1 MTMSTSS
8 ITSTTGSDAAPA
20 KGPALRDRA
29 RTAGRRPMRLRPG
42 AGEQLRG
49 GPFAYVALVL
59 VGIGSLLPLYWTL
72 VAASHT
78 QDEVLATTPPLLPG
92 GRLPHNLEAAWTQA
106 NLGKA
111 IVNSVVVAGCVTA
124 ATLFFC
130 TLAGY
135 AFAKMRFRGRGALM
149 TAVVATLTIPPQ
161 LGVVP
166 LFMVMSGLGWGGRL
180 ESVIFPTL
188 VSAFGVFFMRQ
199 YLSEA
204 LPYELVEAAK
214 VDGANNFRIVR
225 SVVLPVARPAM
236 MVLGMLTFVQA
247 WNDFFWPYLALNQ
260 QNPTLQV
267 ALGRLSAS
275 YTPDQSIV
283 MAGALISTLP
293 LLVVFVIFG
302 KRIVGGIMSGAV
314 KG

>member
-1 MTMSTSS
+1 MTTTSP
-8 ITSTTGSDAAPA
+8 ITAPDHRRVTKSA
-20 KGPALRDRA
+20 VPDQPPA
-29 RTAGRRPMRLRPG
+29 RRRRFQPG
-42 AGEQLRG
+42 AGRQHHA
-49 GPFAYVALVL
+49 GPFAYFALVV
-59 VGIGSLLPLYWTL
+59 VGLGSLFPLYWTL
-72 VAASHT
+72 VAASRT
-78 QDEVLATTPPLLPG
+78 QDEVLDTTPPLIPG
-92 GRLPHNLEAAWTQA
+92 GNLFNNLQAAWEQA
-106 NLGKA
+106 SLGKA
-111 IVNSVVVAGCVTA
+111 IVNTLIVSSCITL

-135 AFAKMRFRGRGALM
+135 AFAKMRFKGRNLLM
-149 TAVVATLTIPPQ
+149 TMVIATLTIPPQ
-161 LGVVP
+161 LSVVP
-166 LFMVMSGLGWGGRL
+166 LFMMMSDIGWGGQL

-199 YLSEA
+199 YLIEA
-204 LPYELVEAAK
+204 LPYELIEAGRM
-214 VDGANNFRIVR
+214 DGANNLRIVW
-225 SVVLPVARPAM
+225 SIVLPVARPAM

-267 ALGRLSAS
+267 ALGQLSAS
-275 YTPDQSIV
+275 YVPDQSIV

-302 KRIVGGIMSGAV
+302 KQIVGGIMSGAV

>member
-1 MTMSTSS
+1 MTTTSPVTAPDHRQVS
-8 ITSTTGSDAAPA
+8 RSAAPGA
-20 KGPALRDRA
+20 PSRRSRFKQG
-29 RTAGRRPMRLRPG
+29 AGRQHH
-42 AGEQLRG
+42 A
-49 GPFAYVALVL
+49 GPFAYFALAV
-59 VGIGSLLPLYWTL
+59 VGIGSLFPLYWTL
-72 VAASHT
+72 VAASRT
-78 QDEVLATTPPLLPG
+78 QDEILDTTPPFVPG
-92 GRLPHNLEAAWTQA
+92 GNLFNNLEAAWEQA
-106 NLGKA
+106 HLGKA
-111 IVNSVVVAGCVTA
+111 IWNTLVVSASITA

-161 LGVVP
+161 LSVVP
-166 LFMVMSGLGWGGRL
+166 LFMMMSDIGWGGQL

-204 LPYELVEAAK
+204 LPYELIEAGK
-214 VDGANNFRIVR
+214 VDGANNLRVVWSI
-225 SVVLPVARPAM
+225 VLPVARPAM

-260 QNPTLQV
+260 ENPTLQV
-267 ALGRLSAS
+267 ALGQLSAS
-275 YTPDQSIV
+275 YVPDQSIV

-293 LLVVFVIFG
+293 LLVVFVVFG

>member
-1 MTMSTSS
+1 MTT
-8 ITSTTGSDAAPA
+8 TSTVTAPDHRRVSKAAVLDEP
-20 KGPALRDRA
+20 P
-29 RTAGRRPMRLRPG
+29 RRRRFKPG
-42 AGEQLRG
+42 AGRQHHA
-49 GPFAYVALVL
+49 GPFAYIALAV
-59 VGIGSLLPLYWTL
+59 VGLGSLFPLYWTL
-72 VAASHT
+72 VAASRT
-78 QDEVLATTPPLLPG
+78 QDEILDTTPPFIPG
-92 GRLPHNLEAAWTQA
+92 GNLFHNLQAAWEQA

-111 IVNSVVVAGCVTA
+111 IVNTLIVSASITL

-135 AFAKMRFRGRGALM
+135 AFAKMRFKGRGALM
-149 TAVVATLTIPPQ
+149 TMVIATLTIPPQ
-161 LGVVP
+161 LSVVP
-166 LFMVMSGLGWGGRL
+166 LFMMMSDIGWGGQL

-199 YLSEA
+199 YLLEA
-204 LPYELVEAAK
+204 LPYELIEAGR
-214 VDGANNFRIVR
+214 VDGANNLRIVW
-225 SVVLPVARPAM
+225 SIVLPVARPAM

-267 ALGRLSAS
+267 ALGQLSAS
-275 YTPDQSIV
+275 YVPDQSIV

-302 KRIVGGIMSGAV
+302 KQIVGGIMSGAV

>member
-1 MTMSTSS
+1 MT
-8 ITSTTGSDAAPA
+8 ITSTPVQVSAPERP
-20 KGPALRDRA
+20 KPDRRA
-29 RTAGRRPMRLRPG
+29 PRRGRLKMG
-42 AGEQLRG
+42 AGETHKA
-49 GPFAYVALVL
+49 GPFAYIALIVI
-59 VGIGSLLPLYWTL
+59 GIGSILPLYWTL

-78 QDEVLATTPPLLPG
+78 QDEVLATTPPFLPG
-92 GRLPHNLEAAWTQA
+92 GRLWHNLQAAWEGA

-111 IVNSVVVAGCVTA
+111 IVNTVIVSASITA

-135 AFAKMRFRGRGALM
+135 AFAKMRFKGRGWLM
-149 TAVVATLTIPPQ
+149 TAVIATLTIPPQ
-161 LGVVP
+161 LSVVP
-166 LFMVMSGLGWGGRL
+166 LFMMMSDIGWGGKL

-199 YLSEA
+199 YLLEA
-204 LPYELVEAAK
+204 LPYELIEAAK
-214 VDGANNFRIVR
+214 IDGASNFRIVL

-260 QNPTLQV
+260 QNPTIQV
-267 ALGRLSAS
+267 ALGQLSAS

-302 KRIVGGIMSGAV
+302 KQIVGGIMSGAV

>member
-1 MTMSTSS
+1 MTLTSP
-8 ITSTTGSDAAPA
+8 TTARQLAPPARADTAAA
-20 KGPALRDRA
+20 
-29 RTAGRRPMRLRPG
+29 RRPGRFKPG
-42 AGEQLRG
+42 AGRQLHG
-49 GPFAYVALVL
+49 GPFAYIALIV
-59 VGIGSLLPLYWTL
+59 VGIGSILPLYWTL

-78 QDEVLATTPPLLPG
+78 QDEVLATTPPFLPG
-92 GRLPHNLEAAWTQA
+92 SHLFHNLDAAWTQA
-106 NLGKA
+106 HLGKA
-111 IVNSVVVAGCVTA
+111 IVNSVIVSGCITA

-135 AFAKMRFRGRGALM
+135 AFAKMRFRGRGWLM
-149 TAVVATLTIPPQ
+149 TSVIATLTIPPQ
-161 LGVVP
+161 LSVVP
-166 LFMVMSGLGWGGRL
+166 LFMLMSKIGWGGDL

-199 YLSEA
+199 YLIEA
-204 LPYELVEAAK
+204 LPYELIEAAK

-225 SVVLPVARPAM
+225 SIVLPVARPAM

-267 ALGRLSAS
+267 ALGQLSAS

-293 LLVVFVIFG
+293 LLLVFVLFG
-302 KRIVGGIMSGAV
+302 KQIVGGIMSGAV

>member
-1 MTMSTSS
+1 MTTTS
-8 ITSTTGSDAAPA
+8 PA
-20 KGPALRDRA
+20 A
-29 RTAGRRPMRLRPG
+29 RTARGRLRVG
-42 AGEQLRG
+42 AGRQLHA
-49 GPFAYVALVL
+49 GPVTYVVL
-59 VGIGSLLPLYWTL
+59 VIAGILSILPLYWTL

-78 QDEVLATTPPLLPG
+78 QNDVLAATPPLIPG
-92 GRLPHNLEAAWTQA
+92 GRLFHNLSAAWQQA
-106 NLGKA
+106 HLGKA
-111 IVNSVVVAGCVTA
+111 ILNTIVVSGCITA

-135 AFAKMRFRGRGALM
+135 SFAKMRFRGRNWLM
-149 TAVVATLTIPPQ
+149 TAVIATLTIPPQ
-161 LGVVP
+161 LSVVP
-166 LFMVMSGLGWGGRL
+166 LFMMMSDIGWGGHL

-199 YLSEA
+199 YLLEA
-204 LPYELVEAAK
+204 LPYELIEAAK
-214 VDGANNFRIVR
+214 VDGANNFRIVY
-225 SVVLPVARPAM
+225 SIVLPVARPAM

-267 ALGRLSAS
+267 ALGQLSAS

-283 MAGALISTLP
+283 MAGALISALP
-293 LLVVFVIFG
+293 LLVVFVLFG
-302 KRIVGGIMSGAV
+302 KQIVGGIMSGAV

>member
-1 MTMSTSS
+1 MTMTSP
-8 ITSTTGSDAAPA
+8 TPTAPVKLAPPPKGSAPHR
-20 KGPALRDRA
+20 P
-29 RTAGRRPMRLRPG
+29 RRFRMG
-42 AGEQLRG
+42 AGQQMKG
-49 GPFAYVALVL
+49 GPFAYIALAV
-59 VGIGSLLPLYWTL
+59 VGFGSLLPLYWTL
-72 VAASHT
+72 VAASRT
-78 QDEVLATTPPLLPG
+78 QDEVLASTPPFLPG
-92 GRLPHNLEAAWTQA
+92 GKLLENVQTAWEQA

-111 IVNSVVVAGCVTA
+111 IVNSIIVSSSITA

-135 AFAKMRFRGRGALM
+135 AFAKMRFRGRGWLM
-149 TAVVATLTIPPQ
+149 TAVIATLTIPPQ
-161 LGVVP
+161 LSVVP
-166 LFMVMSGLGWGGRL
+166 LFMMMSGLGWGGQL

-199 YLSEA
+199 YLIEA

-214 VDGANNFRIVR
+214 IDGANNFRIVV

-267 ALGRLSAS
+267 ALGQLSAS

-293 LLVVFVIFG
+293 LLAVFVFFG
-302 KRIVGGIMSGAV
+302 KKIVGGIMSGAV

>member
-1 MTMSTSS
+1 MTT
-8 ITSTTGSDAAPA
+8 TSTVTAPDRRRVSKAAV
-20 KGPALRDRA
+20 RDEPP
-29 RTAGRRPMRLRPG
+29 RRRRFKPG
-42 AGEQLRG
+42 AGRQHHA
-49 GPFAYVALVL
+49 GPFAYFALAV
-59 VGIGSLLPLYWTL
+59 VGLGSLFPLYWTL
-72 VAASHT
+72 VAASRT
-78 QDEVLATTPPLLPG
+78 QDEVLDTTPPLIPG
-92 GRLPHNLEAAWTQA
+92 GNLFNNLQTAWEQA

-111 IVNSVVVAGCVTA
+111 IVNTVIVSASITL

-135 AFAKMRFRGRGALM
+135 AFAKMRFKGRGALM
-149 TAVVATLTIPPQ
+149 TMVIATLTIPPQ
-161 LGVVP
+161 LSVVP
-166 LFMVMSGLGWGGRL
+166 LFMMMSDIGWGGQL

-199 YLSEA
+199 YLLEA
-204 LPYELVEAAK
+204 LPYELIEAGR
-214 VDGANNFRIVR
+214 VDGANNLRIVW
-225 SVVLPVARPAM
+225 SIVLPVARPAM

-267 ALGRLSAS
+267 ALGQLSAS
-275 YTPDQSIV
+275 YVPDQSIV

-302 KRIVGGIMSGAV
+302 KQIVGGIMSGAV

>member
-1 MTMSTSS
+1 MTMTSP
-8 ITSTTGSDAAPA
+8 TKAPEIGVPHTA
-20 KGPALRDRA
+20 HRA
-29 RTAGRRPMRLRPG
+29 PRRPSRFKPG
-42 AGEQLRG
+42 AGKQLQG
-49 GPFAYVALVL
+49 GPFAYIALAV

-78 QDEVLATTPPLLPG
+78 QDAVLASTPPFLPG
-92 GRLPHNLEAAWTQA
+92 GRLMHNLDAAWNQA
-106 NLGKA
+106 HLGKA
-111 IVNSVVVAGCVTA
+111 IVNSVIVSGCITA

-135 AFAKMRFRGRGALM
+135 AFSKMRFRGRSGLM
-149 TAVVATLTIPPQ
+149 TAVIATLTIPPQ
-161 LGVVP
+161 LSVVP
-166 LFMVMSGLGWGGRL
+166 LFMMMSDIGWGGNL

-204 LPYELVEAAK
+204 LPYELIEAAK
-214 VDGANNFRIVR
+214 VDGANNFRIVL

-267 ALGRLSAS
+267 ALGQLSAS

-302 KRIVGGIMSGAV
+302 KQIVGGIMSGAV

>member
-1 MTMSTSS
+1 MVT
-8 ITSTTGSDAAPA
+8 
-20 KGPALRDRA
+20 
-29 RTAGRRPMRLRPG
+29 
-42 AGEQLRG
+42 
-49 GPFAYVALVL
+49 
-59 VGIGSLLPLYWTL
+59 
-72 VAASHT
+72 
-78 QDEVLATTPPLLPG
+78 
-92 GRLPHNLEAAWTQA
+92 
-106 NLGKA
+106 
-111 IVNSVVVAGCVTA
+111 VNSVIVSGCITA

-135 AFAKMRFRGRGALM
+135 AFAKMGFRSRGGPM
-149 TAVVATLTIPPQ
+149 TAVIATLTIPPQ
-161 LGVVP
+161 LSVVP
-166 LFMVMSGLGWGGRL
+166 LFMMMSDIGWGGKL

-199 YLSEA
+199 YLTEA
-204 LPYELVEAAK
+204 LPYELIEAAK

-302 KRIVGGIMSGAV
+302 KQIVGVIMSGAV
-314 KG
+314 KRWQRHVVAVAVVVVVPATAQTSVTLNLQRPRAPAAGPVSDRTRRGRSAAGSPSTPTTRSRTCWSSSACRP

>member
-1 MTMSTSS
+1 MTMTSPTNAPD
-8 ITSTTGSDAAPA
+8 IRVRQAAHSAPR
-20 KGPALRDRA
+20 KPRRFRERA
-29 RTAGRRPMRLRPG
+29 GQQMK
-42 AGEQLRG
+42 G
-49 GPFAYVALVL
+49 GPFAYLVL
-59 VGIGSLLPLYWTL
+59 AVVGIVSILPLYWTL

-78 QDEVLATTPPLLPG
+78 QDEVLDTTPPFLPG
-92 GRLPHNLEAAWTQA
+92 GRLLNNLDAAWSQA
-106 NLGKA
+106 HLGKA
-111 IVNSVVVAGCVTA
+111 IVNSIVVSGCITA

-135 AFAKMRFRGRGALM
+135 AFAKMRFRGRGGLM
-149 TAVVATLTIPPQ
+149 TAVIATLTIPPQ
-161 LGVVP
+161 LSVVP
-166 LFMVMSGLGWGGRL
+166 LFMMMSDIGWGGKL

-199 YLSEA
+199 YMTEA
-204 LPYELVEAAK
+204 LPYELIEAAK
-214 VDGANNFRIVR
+214 LDGANNFRIVL
-225 SVVLPVARPAM
+225 SIVIPVARPAM

-267 ALGRLSAS
+267 ALGQLSAS

>member
-1 MTMSTSS
+1 MTTTSPS
-8 ITSTTGSDAAPA
+8 PTPGPLAVP
-20 KGPALRDRA
+20 GPARA
-29 RTAGRRPMRLRPG
+29 EDPPAGTRGPGRFRPG
-42 AGEQLRG
+42 AGRQLHG
-49 GPFAYVALVL
+49 GPFAYLALIV
-59 VGIGSLLPLYWTL
+59 VGIGSVLPLYWTL

-78 QDEVLATTPPLLPG
+78 QDEVLDTTPPFLPG
-92 GRLPHNLEAAWTQA
+92 GRLAHNLQAAWEQA
-106 NLGKA
+106 HLGKA
-111 IVNSVVVAGCVTA
+111 ILNSFMVSSCVTA

-135 AFAKMRFRGRGALM
+135 AFAKMRFRGRGWLM
-149 TAVVATLTIPPQ
+149 TAVIATLTIPPQ
-161 LGVVP
+161 LSVVP
-166 LFMVMSGLGWGGRL
+166 LFMMMSDLGWGGRL

-214 VDGANNFRIVR
+214 VDGANNARVVWSI
-225 SVVLPVARPAM
+225 VLPVARPAM

-267 ALGRLSAS
+267 ALGQLSAS
-275 YTPDQSIV
+275 FTPDQSIV

-293 LLVVFVIFG
+293 LLVVFVVFG

>member
-1 MTMSTSS
+1 MTTTSP
-8 ITSTTGSDAAPA
+8 TSTAPDLRAAGLP
-20 KGPALRDRA
+20 KPQ
-29 RTAGRRPMRLRPG
+29 GRGRGRLKLG
-42 AGEQLRG
+42 AGQQLKA
-49 GPFAYVALVL
+49 GPLTYTALVV
-59 VGIGSLLPLYWTL
+59 VGLGSIFPLYWTL
-72 VAASHT
+72 VAASHD
-78 QDEVLATTPPLLPG
+78 QQRVLDTPPPLVPG
-92 GRLPHNLEAAWTQA
+92 GRLWSNLQAAWEQA

-111 IVNSVVVAGCVTA
+111 IVNSIVVSGCITL

-149 TAVVATLTIPPQ
+149 TAVIATLTIPPQ
-161 LGVVP
+161 LSVVP
-166 LFMVMSGLGWGGRL
+166 LFMMMSDIGWGGKL

-188 VSAFGVFFMRQ
+188 VGAFGVFFMRQ
-199 YLSEA
+199 YLIEA
-204 LPYELVEAAK
+204 LPYELIEAAK
-214 VDGANNFRIVR
+214 VDGANNLRIVW

-247 WNDFFWPYLALNQ
+247 WNDFFWPFLALNQ
-260 QNPTLQV
+260 QNPTIQV
-267 ALGRLSAS
+267 ALGQLSAS

-293 LLVVFVIFG
+293 LLLVFVIFG
-302 KRIVGGIMSGAV
+302 KQIVGGIMAGAV